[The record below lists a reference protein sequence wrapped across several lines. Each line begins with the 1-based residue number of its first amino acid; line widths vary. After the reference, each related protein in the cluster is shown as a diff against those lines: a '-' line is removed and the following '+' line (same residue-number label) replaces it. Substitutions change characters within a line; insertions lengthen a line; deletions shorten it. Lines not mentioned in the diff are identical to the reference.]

1 MNSIDTPYQV
11 CSYCVMD
18 TSDPEISFDSD
29 GRCNHCRQFDRERG
43 NTWFPNAEG
52 ERRLQI
58 LIDRLKKEGRKKQY
72 DCTIGLSGGIDSSYL
87 ALKAREWGLRPLVV
101 HVDGGWNSELAVQN
115 IEQLVKHCGYELH
128 THVVNWEDMRELQ
141 LSYLRAGIANQDV
154 PQDHA
159 FFAGLYHFA
168 VKDGVRFVLNGGNF
182 ATEGIFPKAW
192 HGPAMDAMNLL
203 AVHKRFGSRP
213 LQDFQT
219 ISFSQYYF
227 WYPIVRRMTPLR
239 PLNLM
244 PYSKEIAAQELE
256 QIGWRSYP
264 RKHGESIFT
273 KFFQNYYL
281 PTKFGYDKR
290 RPHLS
295 SIVAAGAMSREA
307 ALAQLAEP
315 LYEADELRRDRQYLC
330 RKLRIDEEEFEELMA
345 RPVHRYSDFD
355 NWTKKYQMMK
365 RMQDRASALLGRP
378 ITAYR

>member
-1 MNSIDTPYQV
+1 MNSIDTLYRV

-18 TSDPEISFDSD
+18 TSDPEITFDSK
-29 GRCNHCRQFDRERG
+29 GRCNHCRDFDKELG
-43 NTWFPNAEG
+43 KTWFPNAEG
-52 ERRLQI
+52 ERRLEA
-58 LIDRLKKEGRKKQY
+58 LIERLKSEGRKKQY

-87 ALKAREWGLRPLVV
+87 ALKAYEWGLRPLVV

-192 HGPAMDAMNLL
+192 HGPAMDAINLL

-213 LQDFQT
+213 LRDFQT

-256 QIGWRSYP
+256 RIGWRSYP

-273 KFFQNYYL
+273 KFFQNFYL

-365 RMQDRASALLGRP
+365 RMQDRAGALLGRP